1 MRSINSTILAQLEAN
16 ELRPFYLLDIEIEG
30 THYRYTDCDVPVI
43 LRQIGW
49 DAGIVWAVGIG
60 WEEDKGPY
68 DPRPFTFDPVTYSA
82 GTIVSRARIRID
94 NLDSTFTALFVGS
107 TVQGS
112 NVDLDLIVVDTNGTI
127 LGPATV
133 KIFEGIIDSWQLD
146 ETQVT
151 IDVTSILNRWTQKTI
166 MLHPSSC
173 RWKKFKGTECGYT
186 GTATW
191 CDRSY
196 ARCSA
201 LGNTANFGGNRWL
214 PSIVDKE
221 LWWGRTRK

>member
-16 ELRPFYLLDIEIEG
+16 ELRPFYLLDMEIES
-30 THYRYTDCDVPVI
+30 THYRYTDCDVPI
-43 LRQIGW
+43 
-49 DAGIVWAVGIG
+49 A
-60 WEEDKGPY
+60 Y
-68 DPRPFTFDPVTYSA
+68 DGNTYGPRPFTFDPITYSA
-82 GTIVSRARIRID
+82 GTIVNRARIKID
-94 NLDSTFTALFVGS
+94 NLDSTFTAIFVGS

-112 NVDLDLIVVDTNGTI
+112 NVDLDLIVVDANGSV

-146 ETQVT
+146 ETQVS
-151 IDVTSILNRWTQKTI
+151 IDITSILNRWTQKTI

-186 GTATW
+186 GSATW

-196 ARCSA
+196 ARCKA

-221 LWWGRTRK
+221 LWWGRTRR